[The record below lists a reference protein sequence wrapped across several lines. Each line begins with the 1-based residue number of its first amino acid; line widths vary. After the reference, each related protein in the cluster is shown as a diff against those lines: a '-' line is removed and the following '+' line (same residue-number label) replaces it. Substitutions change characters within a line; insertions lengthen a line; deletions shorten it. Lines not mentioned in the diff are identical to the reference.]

1 MECAMRR
8 LICVLSAL
16 GAACVLS
23 ACGVRGDLERPPPL
37 WGEDLRSPAER
48 AYEDDGD
55 TSGDDTPAEEDP
67 PAEETEDD
75 APRTA
80 KLAEL

>member
-16 GAACVLS
+16 GAMCVLS

-48 AYEDDGD
+48 AYEDDGAA
-55 TSGDDTPAEEDP
+55 SDDEAQAEEDP
-67 PAEETEDD
+67 PVQETEDD
-75 APRTA
+75 GPTDSETR
-80 KLAEL
+80 